1 MLYLIVVSSDSPTK
15 IKLVQKLSSASI
27 HNGHQV
33 TIFFFMSG
41 VKLLD
46 SSENHEWSRLL
57 IEAGVRLLACRTS
70 TTDLGITFESPLSS
84 GVELSSLGELVEL
97 MDRCDRALFLG

>member
-1 MLYLIVVSSDSPTK
+1 MFFLIVISSDSPTK
-15 IKLVQKLSSASI
+15 IKLVHRLASASI
-27 HNGHQV
+27 LSGHQV
-33 TIFFFMSG
+33 TVFFFMSG

-46 SSENHEWSRLL
+46 SSGNYEWSQLL

-70 TTDLGITFESPLSS
+70 TMDLGITFEGPLSL

>member
-1 MLYLIVVSSDSPTK
+1 MFFLIVVSSDSPKK
-15 IKLVQKLSSASI
+15 IRLVHKLASASI
-27 HNGHQV
+27 RNGHQV
-33 TIFFFMSG
+33 TIFFFMLG

-46 SSENHEWSRLL
+46 VSGVYEWSHSL

-70 TTDLGITFESPLSS
+70 TTDLGITFEGPLFS

-97 MDRCDRALFLG
+97 MDRCDRTLFLG

>member
-1 MLYLIVVSSDSPTK
+1 MFFLLVVSSDSPSK
-15 IKLVQKLSSASI
+15 IKLVHKLASASI
-27 HNGHQV
+27 LSGHQV
-33 TIFFFMSG
+33 TIFFFMAG
-41 VKLLD
+41 VKLFD

-70 TTDLGITFESPLSS
+70 TTDLGITFEGPLSS
-84 GVELSSLGELVEL
+84 GVKLSSLGELVEL